1 MRRLV
6 TILLVATALPV
17 IGETSLPLELSGPG
31 KVPFSLDVLP
41 PSTAFQL
48 QADFKAAK
56 PGVYVRPHSSMTCY
70 YIRQLNANL
79 RKPEDNPR
87 FIPLANAGPGAE
99 DAPVASS
106 NPDCLPNP
114 AVREAGAR

>member
-6 TILLVATALPV
+6 TILLAATALPV
-17 IGETSLPLELSGPG
+17 IGDTPLPLELSGRG
-31 KVPFSLDVLP
+31 NVPFSLDVLP

-79 RKPEDNPR
+79 RKPEDKPR
-87 FIPLANAGPGAE
+87 FIPLANAETTAE

-106 NPDCLPNP
+106 KPDCLPDP
-114 AVREAGAR
+114 RAREAGAR